1 MQCRAFTI
9 AAFFA
14 REPFVSAQRERFR
27 PCHRTDPAKS
37 ATLSCQTRRRSPN
50 RIAISNLLRGSVVLS
65 LVVIVIGT
73 VVTFVDHPEFLSSP
87 SALGLLI
94 NPGTTLPHTLDAVAR
109 GLQALQGDAIVTLG
123 LLLLIA
129 TPVMR
134 VGISILAFV
143 YERDAFIP
151 STRSQF
157 FACGSFLSS
166 SAKSKSVAPR
176 SAVSGE
182 AFGKARQ

>member
-1 MQCRAFTI
+1 MSQSVESEAGDPSEI
-9 AAFFA
+9 EA
-14 REPFVSAQRERFR
+14 RVRQIE
-27 PCHRTDPAKS
+27 
-37 ATLSCQTRRRSPN
+37 LL
-50 RIAISNLLRGSVVLS
+50 ISNLLRGSVVLS

-129 TPVMR
+129 TPVVR

-143 YERDAFIP
+143 YERDRVYTFITLTVFCLLIL
-151 STRSQF
+151 SF
-157 FACGSFLSS
+157 FL
-166 SAKSKSVAPR
+166 
-176 SAVSGE
+176 
-182 AFGKARQ
+182 GKVE

>member
-1 MQCRAFTI
+1 MSQSIESEAGDPSEI
-9 AAFFA
+9 EA
-14 REPFVSAQRERFR
+14 RVRQIE
-27 PCHRTDPAKS
+27 
-37 ATLSCQTRRRSPN
+37 LL
-50 RIAISNLLRGSVVLS
+50 ISNLLRGSVVLS

-129 TPVMR
+129 TPVVR
-134 VGISILAFV
+134 VGISIVAFV
-143 YERDAFIP
+143 YERDRVYTFITLTVFCLLIL
-151 STRSQF
+151 SF
-157 FACGSFLSS
+157 FL
-166 SAKSKSVAPR
+166 
-176 SAVSGE
+176 
-182 AFGKARQ
+182 GKVE

>member
-1 MQCRAFTI
+1 MSQSIESEAGDPSEI
-9 AAFFA
+9 EA
-14 REPFVSAQRERFR
+14 RVRQIE
-27 PCHRTDPAKS
+27 
-37 ATLSCQTRRRSPN
+37 LL
-50 RIAISNLLRGSVVLS
+50 ISNLLRGSVVLS

-129 TPVMR
+129 TPVVR

-143 YERDAFIP
+143 YERDRVYTFITLTVFCLLIL
-151 STRSQF
+151 SF
-157 FACGSFLSS
+157 FL
-166 SAKSKSVAPR
+166 
-176 SAVSGE
+176 
-182 AFGKARQ
+182 GKVE